1 MSFLAS
7 ALSSK
12 NKFLIFGGGFTG
24 KFFASKIRSLGCI
37 ALTSTRIKNDD
48 KKIFF
53 FDSDINEM
61 PSDEIFDGTTHV
73 LSCIPP
79 SKNGQDPVLGR
90 LKRKLKTLNL
100 QWAGYLSTTGVYG
113 NTSGSWVSENDPAKP
128 LQPRSKRR
136 LMCEKEWLNSDL
148 PSQIFR
154 LPGIYGPGRSSL
166 DSIIKN
172 TIKVIE
178 KPNQVFSRIHV
189 ADITGT
195 IIYLLQNKN
204 LLTFYPI
211 INVADNYPCSQIE
224 VIKYSYELLGLNMPN
239 PIKFAEAKNIL
250 SPIALS
256 FWEENRRISNKLLCQ
271 ELGYNLIYKDYKS
284 GIKNCLENI

>member
-24 KFFASKIRSLGCI
+24 KFFASKIRRLGCI
-37 ALTSTRIKNDD
+37 ALTSTRTKNHD

-61 PSDEIFDGTTHV
+61 PSDEIFDGTTHI

-79 SKNGQDPVLGR
+79 GKDGQDPVLGK
-90 LKRKLKTLNL
+90 LKKKLKTLNL

-113 NTSGSWVSENDPAKP
+113 NTSGSWVSENDPTNP
-128 LQPRSKRR
+128 LQARSKRR
-136 LMCEKEWLNSDL
+136 LQCEKEWLNSDL

-195 IIYLLQNKN
+195 IIYLLQNQN
-204 LLTFYPI
+204 LLTFHPI

-239 PIKFAEAKNIL
+239 PINFAEAKNIL

-271 ELGYNLIYKDYKS
+271 ELGYNLIFKDFKS